1 MAETVAKS
9 KPRLRTKTAPPRESG
24 VRTAKDWA
32 ARKRSTP
39 KEYGVTP
46 DGDLTTPDGQ
56 VIPIQPYVVA
66 PPELIEERYKARRA
80 EIATAEDVFT
90 AARREL
96 NAILSEYLLGKA
108 TAADVV
114 IANQKVHDADC
125 VISQRA
131 TGPQF
136 IETPDGLMG
145 RDLNFNVYDTA
156 KLVEPVVQG
165 CYTTFAWQML
175 MEEKRAGEAVAEAPI
190 EEELPEEEAPA
201 VSVSTAKKSA
211 QIGAIIAANR
221 ARKAAGM

>member
-1 MAETVAKS
+1 MAESVPKS
-9 KPRLRTKTAPPRESG
+9 KAKLLKKTAPPRESG
-24 VRTAKDWA
+24 VRTAKDWV

-39 KEYGVTP
+39 NDYGVTP

-56 VIPIQPYVVA
+56 VIPIQPYVAA
-66 PPELIEERYKARRA
+66 PPELIDERYKARRA

-90 AARREL
+90 NARREL
-96 NAILSEYLLGKA
+96 NAVLSEYLLGKA

-145 RDLNFNVYDTA
+145 RDLNFNVYDTT

-175 MEEKRAGEAVAEAPI
+175 MEEKRAGEAAEAPV
-190 EEELPEEEAPA
+190 EEELPEEQAA
-201 VSVSTAKKSA
+201 ASASAAKKSA
-211 QIGAIIAANR
+211 QIGAIIAASKAKR
-221 ARKAAGM
+221 AAGM

>member
-1 MAETVAKS
+1 MAEVISSKKLKLTRKTV
-9 KPRLRTKTAPPRESG
+9 PPRESG

-56 VIPIQPYVVA
+56 VIPIQPYVAA

-80 EIATAEDVFT
+80 EIATAEDVFNV
-90 AARREL
+90 ARREC
-96 NAILSEYLLGKA
+96 NAVLSEYLLGKA

-145 RDLNFNVYDTA
+145 RELNFNVYDTA

-175 MEEKRAGEAVAEAPI
+175 MEEKRAREAVEAPVG
-190 EEELPEEEAPA
+190 EELLEEQASA
-201 VSVSTAKKSA
+201 SASAAKKSA

>member
-1 MAETVAKS
+1 MAESVAKS

-24 VRTAKDWA
+24 VRTVKDWA

-39 KEYGVTP
+39 KEYGVSP

-56 VIPIQPYVVA
+56 VIPIQPYVAA
-66 PPELIEERYKARRA
+66 PPELVEERYKARRA
-80 EIATAEDVFT
+80 EIATAEDVFNV
-90 AARREL
+90 ARREL
-96 NAILSEYLLGKA
+96 NAVLSEYLLGKA

-175 MEEKRAGEAVAEAPI
+175 MEEKRAGEAAEAPA
-190 EEELPEEEAPA
+190 EEELPEEDVP
-201 VSVSTAKKSA
+201 SVAAKKSA